1 MPAAKDGDSEITPAP
16 RTEIQVVPPW
26 ADTLTRWLDELITVP
41 GTRIGIGLD
50 AIIGLLLPG
59 LGDLLSG
66 TGSLALLVLAVRSGV
81 PRVVLLRMVVNLA
94 IDAVVGSVPVLGDVF
109 DVAWKANRKNLD
121 LLRRHGVGSG
131 SPTASRRATAGDY
144 AVVALAAVV
153 VACAVILPIVLLV
166 LLVRWLAE

>member
-1 MPAAKDGDSEITPAP
+1 MPAAKDAP
-16 RTEIQVVPPW
+16 KAPVQVVPAW

-81 PRVVLLRMVVNLA
+81 PRVVLVRMLVNVA
-94 IDAVVGSVPVLGDVF
+94 IDALVGAVPVLGDVF

-121 LLRRHGVGSG
+121 LLRRHGLGSG
-131 SPTASRRATAGDY
+131 SPTAARRGAAGDY
-144 AVVALAAVV
+144 AVVALAAVI
-153 VACAVILPIVLLV
+153 VACAVILPIVLIA
-166 LLVRWLAE
+166 LLVRWLGA